1 MGRIPDEYLPPED
14 LRPTRIRTIPEV
26 QAYPN
31 RMNPT
36 SELLDRQVE
45 QGRGGRPAIRFQDR
59 VITYAGLQEQA
70 NRLGNVLAARGVE
83 EEDRVVILSPNQPL
97 SVAANFAVMKL
108 GAIPVPASP
117 LLSPPEIAWLLNN
130 SEAHVLLVHAAM
142 LPLVAKARSEFARDP
157 TILGLAPP
165 SSGLAEAGV
174 DSVLPLMEKADAALR
189 AVPREKDRIGVLL
202 YTSGTTGKPK
212 GVVHLV
218 EEILAV
224 ADTFGR
230 YGWKLR
236 DDDVVFSPAPLAF
249 AAGYGAMAV
258 IPFRFGAAVSI
269 MPRFEPEAA
278 FDTVQQHHATVLTI
292 LPTSYRKMLQVEGAD
307 KRFDLSSVRMCTG
320 GGEALTAETYQQWLE
335 RFGLEIFEGFGTTEM
350 FYVFVSAA
358 VTEKAKAG
366 SIGTP
371 VPGYEVK
378 VVTEEGSE
386 VGPGEMGRMVAR
398 GPTGTLYWRPLEE
411 SGRLMESQRH
421 AVVGEGWNVVGDYLY
436 PDEDGYF
443 WFVSREDDLIK
454 SSGYR
459 IGPEEIEM
467 VILKHP
473 AVADAGVIG
482 VPDPVRGQ
490 NTKAFVVLTE
500 GYAPSGELK
509 QEIIDFCRNDIAV
522 YKLPREVEFVET
534 LPRTVTGKLLRRVL
548 RTGEQQPA

>member
-1 MGRIPDEYLPPED
+1 MIPEEYLPPEEM
-14 LRPTRIRTIPEV
+14 RPEKVYSIPEV
-26 QAYPN
+26 QDYPA
-31 RMNPT
+31 RLNPAR
-36 SELLDRQVE
+36 ELLDRNVE
-45 QGRGGRPAIRFQDR
+45 EGRGGKPALLFQDR
-59 VITYAGLQEQA
+59 VITYGALAEQA
-70 NRLGNVLAARGVE
+70 NRLGNVLASHGVE

-97 SVAANFAVMKL
+97 SLVANFAALKL
-108 GAIPVPASP
+108 GAVPVPASP
-117 LLSPPEIAWLLNN
+117 LLSPPEVSWVINN
-130 SEAHVLLVHAAM
+130 SEARALLVHTAM
-142 LPLVAKARSEFARDP
+142 LPLVEKARPEFSSEP
-157 TILGLAPP
+157 VVLGLAPP
-165 SSGLAEAGV
+165 SDELSKADVE
-174 DSVLPLMEKADAALR
+174 SVLPLMEKADAALE
-189 AVPREKDRIGVLL
+189 AVLREKDRVGILL

-224 ADTFGR
+224 ADTFGH

-249 AAGYGAMAV
+249 AAGYGAMAI

-278 FDTVQQHHATVLTI
+278 FETVQQHHATVLTI
-292 LPTSYRKMLQVEGAD
+292 LPTSYRKMLQVEGAE

-320 GGEALTAETYQQWLE
+320 GGEALTAETYGQWLD

-350 FYVFVSAA
+350 FYVFVSVA
-358 VTEKAKAG
+358 VTEKAKPG

-378 VVTEEGSE
+378 VVSEEGNE
-386 VGPGEMGRMVAR
+386 VGPGEIGRMVAK
-398 GPTGTLYWRPLEE
+398 GPTGTLYWRPQEE
-411 SGRLMESQRH
+411 NGRLMESQRH
-421 AVVGEGWNVVGDYLY
+421 AVVGKGWNVVGDYLY
-436 PDEDGYF
+436 GDEDGYF

-509 QEIIDFCRNDIAV
+509 QEIIDFCRNEIAV

>member
-1 MGRIPDEYLPPED
+1 MSMIPEEYLPPQEM
-14 LRPTRIRTIPEV
+14 RPARVYLTPEV
-26 QAYPN
+26 QNYPA
-31 RMNPT
+31 RINPAR
-36 SELLDRQVE
+36 ELLDENVE
-45 QGRGGRPAIRFQDR
+45 QGRGDRPALYFQDR
-59 VITYAGLQEQA
+59 VITYRSLQEQA
-70 NRLGNVLAARGVE
+70 NRLGNVLASQGVE

-97 SVAANFAVMKL
+97 SVVANFGAMKL
-108 GAIPVPASP
+108 GTLPVPASP
-117 LLSPPEIAWLLNN
+117 LLSPPEVAWVVNN
-130 SEAHVLLVHAAM
+130 SEARALLVHTAM
-142 LPLVAKARSEFARDP
+142 LPLVEKARRDFAREP
-157 TILGLAPP
+157 VILGLAPL
-165 SSGLAEAGV
+165 SDELNQAGV
-174 DSVLPLMEKADAALR
+174 QSVLPLMEKADAKLDP
-189 AVPREKDRIGVLL
+189 VLREKDRVGILL

-212 GVVHLV
+212 GVAHLV

-236 DDDVVFSPAPLAF
+236 DNDVVFSPAPLAF

-378 VVTEEGSE
+378 VVTEEGNE

-482 VPDPVRGQ
+482 VPDVVRGQ

-500 GYAPSGELK
+500 GYAPSRELE
-509 QEIIDFCRNDIAV
+509 QEIIDFCRSEIAV

-548 RTGEQQPA
+548 RTGDQQPA